1 MNREREWQPIY
12 AHPETHKL
20 LKAAIADGAVEPTAR
35 EVGPRDFNIHGT
47 YFISHANHQDI
58 AGRYP
63 DFNSRERSRQIVKRV
78 FSILHSHC
86 TKETQERFPL
96 NDLKIG
102 KPYYRHSRLY
112 NRVAEL
118 LQEGEDVKK
127 IKTRLGLSNQQLVN
141 ARESLKN
148 FGLELPYI
156 THSWPEL
163 AGVIGS
169 PESND
174 EQIQEALDRVG
185 SGFHSN
191 YISGENPILTSVSK
205 VAKMAGYHFF
215 VKKTSVFV
223 ESLKKAKIPRRTILS
238 QQKKEQ
244 KVYSANYHFI
254 AAQHSERAV
263 MALKEDES
271 LARFRKNPVNQMCG
285 PRRKEFPTT
294 HELMNR
300 KGYSAP
306 LHIFRELGIGA
317 SGRSKHTYKDF
328 FEQDCPVAVFRI
340 RQAHFYPDDQEEAL
354 RIYVREKAEK
364 LGLI

>member
-1 MNREREWQPIY
+1 MNSERARWPIY
-12 AHPETHKL
+12 AQPETHKFL
-20 LKAAIADGAVEPTAR
+20 EAAIADGAVEPTVR
-35 EVGPRDFNIHGT
+35 EVGPRNFNIHGT
-47 YFISHANHQDI
+47 YFISPATHQDI
-58 AGRYP
+58 AERYP
-63 DFNSRERSRQIVKRV
+63 DFNSIERSRQIVKRV

-86 TKETQERFPL
+86 TEETQERFPL
-96 NDLKIG
+96 HELETRKFHLQKETYHIG
-102 KPYYRHSRLY
+102 Q
-112 NRVAEL
+112 L
-118 LQEGEDVKK
+118 LLEGRDVRE
-127 IKTRLGLSNQQLVN
+127 IKTRLGLSSSQLAY
-141 ARESLKN
+141 ARSGLKN
-148 FGLELPYI
+148 FGLELPYL
-156 THSWPEL
+156 THSWSKLESVL
-163 AGVIGS
+163 GS
-169 PESND
+169 PSSND
-174 EQIQEALDRVG
+174 EQIQEALNHAN
-185 SGFHSN
+185 FPFYCNHA
-191 YISGENPILTSVSK
+191 SGENPILTSVSK
-205 VAKMAGYHFF
+205 LAKMAGYYFF
-215 VKKTSVFV
+215 MNKTSVFV
-223 ESLKKAKIPRRTILS
+223 ESLEKTKIPRRTILR

-306 LHIFRELGIGA
+306 LHIFRELGITV
-317 SGRSKHTYKDF
+317 GRVSKHTYKDF

-340 RQAHFYPDDQEEAL
+340 RQAHFYPDDQEKAL